1 MTTYAFEGF
10 AVYYDNSVEEDTGAA
25 FSGITLEIVVPESTT
40 DFRYVT
46 LPLEPGEDDVTET
59 NVDTHIDDYTV
70 RINGDTVLED
80 SDFYEGIFE
89 VKWLDGGVAR
99 STIVYIADFRNVNVP
114 GLGVVDPQNIFV
126 LSGDAFP
133 AFTSLQEVQDLLD
146 NPNTE
151 IVIPTGAFA
160 PGATIQLSS
169 LDAVV
174 TENDIIT
181 GDNDVNTFA
190 GGGGNDLIEGLGG
203 DDRLYGGN
211 DHDRLNG
218 GTGADV
224 LSGGN
229 GIDRAE
235 YSDATA
241 SVRADLAYSGN
252 NTGEAEGDT
261 YFSIENLLGSSYG
274 DILAG
279 NNAANSVFG
288 GNGNDFLIGR
298 GGNDNLYGGNNHDR
312 LNGGAGADVLHG
324 GYGIDRAEY
333 TTASTMVR
341 ADLGYSSNNTGEA
354 AGDTYVSIE
363 NLLGSGYGDI
373 LAGNNA
379 ANNVFGGNGND
390 LLIGRGGNDG
400 LYGGNN
406 HDRLNGGAGA
416 DVLHGGYGID
426 RAEYTTA
433 TTMVRADLGY
443 SSNNTGEAAGD
454 TYILIEN
461 LLGSTYGDILAGNNA
476 ANNVFGGNGNDF
488 LIGRGG
494 NDGLYGG
501 NNHDRLNGGAGADVL
516 HGGYGIDRAEY
527 TTATTMVRADLGYS
541 STNTGEAAG
550 DTYVSIENLLGSSFD
565 DFLAGNNA
573 ANSLL
578 GGNGDDLL
586 VGRGGNDRLYGGN
599 NNDRLLGGTG
609 NDYLQGGQGADV
621 FIFDANSGVDTISDY
636 DALDLIR
643 IQNGAETMADFTFTD
658 TVEGLLIEFGSV
670 DIFLSG
676 LDRADVNASDFDFV

>member
-181 GDNDVNTFA
+181 GDNNANTFA

-312 LNGGAGADVLHG
+312 MNGGAGADVLHG

>member
-40 DFRYVT
+40 SFSYET

-59 NVDTHIDDYTV
+59 NVDTYIEDYTV
-70 RINGDTVLED
+70 RINGETVVED

-99 STIVYIADFRNVNVP
+99 STIVYVADFRDVNVS
-114 GLGVVDPQNIFV
+114 GFGVVDPQNIFV

-151 IVIPTGAFA
+151 IGIPTGAFA
-160 PGATIQLSS
+160 PGRTIQLSS
-169 LDAVV
+169 LDATV
-174 TENDIIT
+174 TQNDIIT
-181 GDNDVNTFA
+181 GDGGANEFYA
-190 GGGGNDLIEGLGG
+190 GSGADFIEGLGG
-203 DDRLYGGN
+203 DDELYGGN
-211 DHDRLNG
+211 NNDRING
-218 GTGADV
+218 GAGAD
-224 LSGGN
+224 LINGGN

-252 NTGEAEGDT
+252 NTGEADGDT
-261 YFSIENLLGSSYG
+261 YVSIENLLGSSYG